1 MAMNPMGGID
11 QQITQRSSQFKNDP
25 NALMQQYGQS
35 KNILDLI
42 AAQRAAE
49 KVQKEKQLAA
59 LQMQGNPPTVADQL
73 EQELIAS
80 EKEQMTP
87 ALSGMKNLRD
97 RTKGVAGVLAQKQ
110 QQQQKRMQQMGQ
122 QPQRPPQQRPQGQP
136 QGRPMMAGGGLLS
149 QRAPN
154 LERMYGGGIV
164 GFEAG
169 VYIPTEEEIDAAI
182 RKLGLRSA
190 SRESVRNML
199 ISEQKLK
206 QQREAAGSFFDAI
219 GERAKR
225 QKGADQVA
233 MGEEPVRGLLS
244 DTEEVKPA
252 PVEEVVDETAI
263 DIAPPA
269 VPTAPTTPRA
279 PKTGTFPALE
289 QKQQGQG
296 LSGLPGAN
304 LAPALLGAMG
314 VQNAE
319 PDAEQKLIQREE
331 AAEKVFDV
339 EKLSDATDIATD
351 ALGAGITGLGTRATK
366 RTPEEISKQLYGA
379 DREELLERLRKA
391 GAKEQEVYAAQ
402 EKQNAKERMIAGL
415 IGAGGSTSGSGALV
429 GYGKGRAEAK
439 AAQDKLAR
447 EMAGKSSKSQTDL
460 IDRELKMAADVFGVE
475 SAEYKE
481 RAAMLYNLAGRIG
494 QFSATAQSGETQERG
509 QDVQQ
514 RAQDIQ
520 FLTAQKLSAAKA
532 KELEQKTGY
541 DKAMLDLK
549 EAELAADKGD
559 VSRLA
564 TAITAYEQAMFKYV
578 GQLNMLETDP
588 KVKQNN
594 IRQANEAIKARK
606 RTIEQMAEQQG
617 SAIDFGDVSLPG
629 MTTGMGQ
636 GELDVDPEI
645 LKELDARGI

>member
-110 QQQQKRMQQMGQ
+110 QEQQKRMQQMGQ
-122 QPQRPPQQRPQGQP
+122 QPQRPQGQP

-164 GFEAG
+164 GYSG
-169 VYIPTEEEIDAAI
+169 LDGSYVEEVTDAEIDAFIAENPEFIKEQRVLGRVIPAKTRDEI
-182 RKLGLRSA
+182 RERIAK
-190 SRESVRNML
+190 
-199 ISEQKLK
+199 QKK
-206 QQREAAGSFFDAI
+206 MFAFDA
-219 GERAKR
+219 EKMQETA
-225 QKGADQVA
+225 QKDPRVA
-233 MGEEPVRGLLS
+233 GYRDEPV
-244 DTEEVKPA
+244 
-252 PVEEVVDETAI
+252 VEKVVDETAI
-263 DIAPPA
+263 DIAPA
-269 VPTAPTTPRA
+269 TPRA

-319 PDAEQKLIQREE
+319 PNAEQKPIQREE
-331 AAEKVFDV
+331 DAKKVFDV
-339 EKLSDATDIATD
+339 ERLSGATVNATD
-351 ALGAGITGLGTRATK
+351 ALSAGITGLGNRAK
-366 RTPEEISKQLYGA
+366 ERTPEEISKQLYGA
-379 DREELLERLRKA
+379 DRKELLERLRQA

-481 RAAMLYNLAGRIG
+481 RAAMLYNLAGRVG
-494 QFSATAQSGETQERG
+494 EFSATAQSGESQERG

-514 RAQDIQ
+514 RGQDIE
-520 FLTAQKLSAAKA
+520 FITAQNLSAARA

-549 EAELAADKGD
+549 EAELAAEKGD

-578 GQLNMLETDP
+578 GELNMLETDP

-636 GELDVDPEI
+636 GELDVDPKI

>member
-110 QQQQKRMQQMGQ
+110 QEQQKRMQQMGQ

-182 RKLGLRSA
+182 RELGLRSA

-225 QKGADQVA
+225 QRGADQVA
-233 MGEEPVRGLLS
+233 MGEEPVRGLRS

-269 VPTAPTTPRA
+269 DPTAPATPRA

-319 PDAEQKLIQREE
+319 PDAEQKPIQREE

-339 EKLSDATDIATD
+339 GKLSDATDIATD
-351 ALGAGITGLGTRATK
+351 ALGAGITGLGTRATN

-481 RAAMLYNLAGRIG
+481 RAAMLYNLAGRLG
-494 QFSATAQSGETQERG
+494 QFSATAQSGETQER
-509 QDVQQ
+509 
-514 RAQDIQ
+514 AQDIQ
-520 FLTAQKLSAAKA
+520 FATAQTLSADRAKA
-532 KELEQKTGY
+532 LKQKTGY

-549 EAELAADKGD
+549 EAEIAVKKGD

-588 KVKQNN
+588 KVKQDN

-629 MTTGMGQ
+629 MTGVSATVQEGLDITG
-636 GELDVDPEI
+636 PN
-645 LKELDARGI
+645 

>member
-233 MGEEPVRGLLS
+233 MGEEPVRGLRS

-269 VPTAPTTPRA
+269 VPTAPATPRA

-319 PDAEQKLIQREE
+319 PDAEQKPIQREE

-339 EKLSDATDIATD
+339 GKLSDATDIATD
-351 ALGAGITGLGTRATK
+351 ALGAGITGLGTRATN

-481 RAAMLYNLAGRIG
+481 RAAMLYNLAGRLG
-494 QFSATAQSGETQERG
+494 QFSATAQSGETQERA

-520 FLTAQKLSAAKA
+520 FITAQKLSAAKA

-549 EAELAADKGD
+549 EAEIAVKKGD

-588 KVKQNN
+588 KVKQDN

-629 MTTGMGQ
+629 MTTGTSATIQEG
-636 GELDVDPEI
+636 LDIIGPN
-645 LKELDARGI
+645 

>member
-110 QQQQKRMQQMGQ
+110 QEQQKRMQQMGQ
-122 QPQRPPQQRPQGQP
+122 QPQRPQGQP

-164 GFEAG
+164 GFEEG
-169 VYIPTEEEIDAAI
+169 GPTKEEIEEYI
-182 RKLGLRSA
+182 RLNPTV
-190 SRESVRNML
+190 SREEALEYLMKRELGSPARETVETFRD
-199 ISEQKLK
+199 EKLRAFK
-206 QQREAAGSFFDAI
+206 DAMTAR
-219 GERAKR
+219 RA
-225 QKGADQVA
+225 QD
-233 MGEEPVRGLLS
+233 EPV
-244 DTEEVKPA
+244 
-252 PVEEVVDETAI
+252 VEEVVDETAI
-263 DIAPPA
+263 DIAPPPTVPT

-460 IDRELKMAADVFGVE
+460 IERELKMAADVFGVE

-520 FLTAQKLSAAKA
+520 FITAQKLSAAKA

-549 EAELAADKGD
+549 EAELAAKKGD

-629 MTTGMGQ
+629 MTTGTSATIQEG
-636 GELDVDPEI
+636 LDIIGPN
-645 LKELDARGI
+645 

>member
-1 MAMNPMGGID
+1 MGGID

-35 KNILDLI
+35 KDILDLI

-110 QQQQKRMQQMGQ
+110 QEQQKRMQQMGQ

-206 QQREAAGSFFDAI
+206 QQRETVGSFFEGI
-219 GERAKR
+219 GQRAKKQR
-225 QKGADQVA
+225 ATSTEA

-319 PDAEQKLIQREE
+319 PDAEQKPIQREE

-339 EKLSDATDIATD
+339 ANLRGATDTATN
-351 ALGAGITGLGTRATK
+351 ALSAGITGLNTRAIE
-366 RTPEEISKQLYGA
+366 RTPEEISKRLHGA

-460 IDRELKMAADVFGVE
+460 IERELKMAADVFGVE

-481 RAAMLYNLAGRIG
+481 RAAMLYNLAGRVG
-494 QFSATAQSGETQERG
+494 QFSATAQSGETQER
-509 QDVQQ
+509 
-514 RAQDIQ
+514 AQDIQ
-520 FLTAQKLSAAKA
+520 FITAQKLSAAKA

-549 EAELAADKGD
+549 EAEIAVKKGD

-629 MTTGMGQ
+629 MTGVSATVQEGLDITG
-636 GELDVDPEI
+636 PN
-645 LKELDARGI
+645 

>member
-35 KNILDLI
+35 KDILDLI

-110 QQQQKRMQQMGQ
+110 QEQQKRMQQMGQ

-206 QQREAAGSFFDAI
+206 QQRETVGSFFEGI
-219 GERAKR
+219 GQRAKKQR
-225 QKGADQVA
+225 ATSTEA

-319 PDAEQKLIQREE
+319 PDAEQKPIQREE

-339 EKLSDATDIATD
+339 ANLRGATDTATN
-351 ALGAGITGLGTRATK
+351 ALSAGITGLNTRAIE
-366 RTPEEISKQLYGA
+366 RTPEEISKRLHGA

-460 IDRELKMAADVFGVE
+460 IERELKMAADVFGVE

-481 RAAMLYNLAGRIG
+481 RAAMLYNLAGRVG
-494 QFSATAQSGETQERG
+494 QFSATAQSGETQER
-509 QDVQQ
+509 
-514 RAQDIQ
+514 AQDIQ
-520 FLTAQKLSAAKA
+520 FITAQKLSAAKA

-549 EAELAADKGD
+549 EAEIAVKKGD

-629 MTTGMGQ
+629 MTGVSATVQEGLDITG
-636 GELDVDPEI
+636 PN
-645 LKELDARGI
+645 

>member
-110 QQQQKRMQQMGQ
+110 QEQQKRMQQMGQ
-122 QPQRPPQQRPQGQP
+122 QPQRPQGQP

-164 GFEAG
+164 GYSG
-169 VYIPTEEEIDAAI
+169 LDGSYVEEVTDAEIDAFIAENPEFIKEQRVLGRVIPAKTRDEI
-182 RKLGLRSA
+182 RERIAK
-190 SRESVRNML
+190 
-199 ISEQKLK
+199 QKK
-206 QQREAAGSFFDAI
+206 MFAFDA
-219 GERAKR
+219 EKMQETA
-225 QKGADQVA
+225 QKDPRVA
-233 MGEEPVRGLLS
+233 GYRDEPV
-244 DTEEVKPA
+244 
-252 PVEEVVDETAI
+252 VEEVVDETAI
-263 DIAPPA
+263 DIAPA
-269 VPTAPTTPRA
+269 TPRA

-319 PDAEQKLIQREE
+319 PNAEQKPIQREE
-331 AAEKVFDV
+331 DAKKVFDV
-339 EKLSDATDIATD
+339 ERLSGATVNATD
-351 ALGAGITGLGTRATK
+351 ALSAGITGLGNRAK
-366 RTPEEISKQLYGA
+366 ERTPEEISKQLYGA
-379 DREELLERLRKA
+379 DRKELLERLRQA

-481 RAAMLYNLAGRIG
+481 RAAMLYNLAGRVG
-494 QFSATAQSGETQERG
+494 EFSATAQSGESQERG

-514 RAQDIQ
+514 RGQDIE
-520 FLTAQKLSAAKA
+520 FITAQNLSAARA

-549 EAELAADKGD
+549 EAELAAEKGD

-578 GQLNMLETDP
+578 GELNMLETDP

-629 MTTGMGQ
+629 MTTGTSATIQEG
-636 GELDVDPEI
+636 LDIIGPN
-645 LKELDARGI
+645 

>member
-1 MAMNPMGGID
+1 
-11 QQITQRSSQFKNDP
+11 
-25 NALMQQYGQS
+25 
-35 KNILDLI
+35 
-42 AAQRAAE
+42 
-49 KVQKEKQLAA
+49 
-59 LQMQGNPPTVADQL
+59 
-73 EQELIAS
+73 
-80 EKEQMTP
+80 
-87 ALSGMKNLRD
+87 MKNLRD

-110 QQQQKRMQQMGQ
+110 QEQQKRMQQMGQ

-206 QQREAAGSFFDAI
+206 QQRETVGSFFEGI
-219 GERAKR
+219 GQRAKKQR
-225 QKGADQVA
+225 ATSTEA

-319 PDAEQKLIQREE
+319 PDAEQKPIQREE

-339 EKLSDATDIATD
+339 EKLRGATGTATD
-351 ALGAGITGLGTRATK
+351 ALSAGITGLGTRATE

-460 IDRELKMAADVFGVE
+460 IERELKMAADVFGVE

-481 RAAMLYNLAGRIG
+481 RAAMLYNLAGRVG
-494 QFSATAQSGETQERG
+494 QFSATAQSGETQER
-509 QDVQQ
+509 
-514 RAQDIQ
+514 AQDIQ
-520 FLTAQKLSAAKA
+520 FITAQKLSAAKA

-549 EAELAADKGD
+549 EAEIAVKKGD

-629 MTTGMGQ
+629 MTGVSATVQEGLDITG
-636 GELDVDPEI
+636 PN
-645 LKELDARGI
+645 

>member
-73 EQELIAS
+73 EQELISS
-80 EKEQMTP
+80 EKEQMAP

-110 QQQQKRMQQMGQ
+110 QEQQKRMQQMGQ

-164 GFEAG
+164 GFREG
-169 VYIPTEEEIDAAI
+169 GPTKEEIEEYI
-182 RKLGLRSA
+182 RLNPTV
-190 SRESVRNML
+190 SREEALEYLMKRELGSPARETVETFRD
-199 ISEQKLK
+199 EKLRAFK
-206 QQREAAGSFFDAI
+206 DAMTAR
-219 GERAKR
+219 RA
-225 QKGADQVA
+225 QD
-233 MGEEPVRGLLS
+233 EPV
-244 DTEEVKPA
+244 
-252 PVEEVVDETAI
+252 VEEVVDETAI

-269 VPTAPTTPRA
+269 VPTAPATPRA

-339 EKLSDATDIATD
+339 EKLSDATDTATD
-351 ALGAGITGLGTRATK
+351 ALNTGITGLDARAKK

-481 RAAMLYNLAGRIG
+481 RAAMLYNLAGRVG
-494 QFSATAQSGETQERG
+494 QFSATAQSGETQERA

-514 RAQDIQ
+514 RAQEIQ
-520 FLTAQKLSAAKA
+520 FLTAQTLSADRAKA
-532 KELEQKTGY
+532 LKQKTGY

-549 EAELAADKGD
+549 EAELAAEKGD

-564 TAITAYEQAMFKYV
+564 TAITAYEQAMFKYI

-629 MTTGMGQ
+629 MTTGTSATIQEG
-636 GELDVDPEI
+636 LDIIGPN
-645 LKELDARGI
+645 

>member
-80 EKEQMTP
+80 EKEQMAP

-122 QPQRPPQQRPQGQP
+122 QPQRPQGQP

-164 GFEAG
+164 GYSG
-169 VYIPTEEEIDAAI
+169 LDGSYVEEVTDAEIDAFIAKNPEFIKEQRVLGRVIPAKTRDEI
-182 RKLGLRSA
+182 RERIAK
-190 SRESVRNML
+190 
-199 ISEQKLK
+199 QKK
-206 QQREAAGSFFDAI
+206 MFAFDVEKMQETAQKDPRVAGYRD
-219 GERAKR
+219 
-225 QKGADQVA
+225 
-233 MGEEPVRGLLS
+233 EPV
-244 DTEEVKPA
+244 
-252 PVEEVVDETAI
+252 VEEVVDETAI
-263 DIAPPA
+263 DIAPPPA

-319 PDAEQKLIQREE
+319 PDAEQKLIQREG

-339 EKLSDATDIATD
+339 EKVRGATGTATD
-351 ALGAGITGLGTRATK
+351 ALDTGITDLGKRATE

-379 DREELLERLRKA
+379 DREELLKRLQKA

-460 IDRELKMAADVFGVE
+460 IERELKMAADVFGVE

-481 RAAMLYNLAGRIG
+481 RASMLYNLAGRLG
-494 QFSATAQSGETQERG
+494 QFATTAQSAESQGRG

-514 RAQDIQ
+514 RGQDVN
-520 FLTAQKLSAAKA
+520 FATAQMLSADRAKA
-532 KELEQKTGY
+532 LEQKTGY

-549 EAELAADKGD
+549 EAELAAKKGD

-588 KVKQNN
+588 KVKQEN
-594 IRQANEAIKARK
+594 IQQANEAIRARK

-629 MTTGMGQ
+629 MTTGTSATIQEG
-636 GELDVDPEI
+636 LDIIGPN
-645 LKELDARGI
+645 

>member
-110 QQQQKRMQQMGQ
+110 QEQQKRMQQMGQ
-122 QPQRPPQQRPQGQP
+122 QPQRPQGQP

-164 GFEAG
+164 GYSG
-169 VYIPTEEEIDAAI
+169 LDGSYVEEVTDAEIDAFIAENPEFIKEQRVLGRVIPAKTRDEI
-182 RKLGLRSA
+182 RERIAK
-190 SRESVRNML
+190 
-199 ISEQKLK
+199 QKK
-206 QQREAAGSFFDAI
+206 MFAFDA
-219 GERAKR
+219 EKMQETA
-225 QKGADQVA
+225 QKDPRVA
-233 MGEEPVRGLLS
+233 GYRDEPV
-244 DTEEVKPA
+244 
-252 PVEEVVDETAI
+252 VEEVVDETAI
-263 DIAPPA
+263 DIAPPPPA

-279 PKTGTFPALE
+279 PQTGTFPALE

-319 PDAEQKLIQREE
+319 PDAEQKPIQREE

-339 EKLSDATDIATD
+339 EKLRGAGGIATD

-391 GAKEQEVYAAQ
+391 GAKEQEVYASQ

-481 RAAMLYNLAGRIG
+481 RAAMLYNLAGRVG
-494 QFSATAQSGETQERG
+494 EFSATAQSGESQERG

-514 RAQDIQ
+514 RGQDIE
-520 FLTAQKLSAAKA
+520 FITAQNLSAARA

-549 EAELAADKGD
+549 EAELAAEKGD

-578 GQLNMLETDP
+578 GELNMLETDP

-629 MTTGMGQ
+629 MTTGTSATIQEG
-636 GELDVDPEI
+636 LDIIGPN
-645 LKELDARGI
+645 

>member
-1 MAMNPMGGID
+1 
-11 QQITQRSSQFKNDP
+11 
-25 NALMQQYGQS
+25 
-35 KNILDLI
+35 
-42 AAQRAAE
+42 
-49 KVQKEKQLAA
+49 
-59 LQMQGNPPTVADQL
+59 
-73 EQELIAS
+73 
-80 EKEQMTP
+80 
-87 ALSGMKNLRD
+87 
-97 RTKGVAGVLAQKQ
+97 
-110 QQQQKRMQQMGQ
+110 
-122 QPQRPPQQRPQGQP
+122 
-136 QGRPMMAGGGLLS
+136 
-149 QRAPN
+149 
-154 LERMYGGGIV
+154 
-164 GFEAG
+164 
-169 VYIPTEEEIDAAI
+169 
-182 RKLGLRSA
+182 
-190 SRESVRNML
+190 ML

-206 QQREAAGSFFDAI
+206 QQRETVGSFFEGI
-219 GERAKR
+219 GQRAKKQR
-225 QKGADQVA
+225 ATSTEA

-319 PDAEQKLIQREE
+319 PDAEQKPIQREE

-339 EKLSDATDIATD
+339 ANLRGATDTATN
-351 ALGAGITGLGTRATK
+351 ALSAGITGLDTRAIE
-366 RTPEEISKQLYGA
+366 RTPEEISKRLHGA

-475 SAEYKE
+475 SAEFKE
-481 RAAMLYNLAGRIG
+481 RAAMLYNLAGRVG
-494 QFSATAQSGETQERG
+494 QFAATAQSGETQER
-509 QDVQQ
+509 
-514 RAQDIQ
+514 AQDIQ
-520 FLTAQKLSAAKA
+520 FITAQKLSAAKA

-549 EAELAADKGD
+549 EAEIAVKKGD

-629 MTTGMGQ
+629 MTGVSATVQEGLDITG
-636 GELDVDPEI
+636 PN
-645 LKELDARGI
+645 

>member
-110 QQQQKRMQQMGQ
+110 QEQQKRMQQMGQ

-164 GFEAG
+164 GFEEG
-169 VYIPTEEEIDAAI
+169 VYLPTEEEIDAAI

-244 DTEEVKPA
+244 DTEEVKPE
-252 PVEEVVDETAI
+252 PVVEEVVDETAI

-269 VPTAPTTPRA
+269 VPTAPATPRA

-319 PDAEQKLIQREE
+319 PDAEQKPIQREE

-339 EKLSDATDIATD
+339 EKLSDASSIATD
-351 ALGAGITGLGTRATK
+351 ALGAGITGLDARAKK

-447 EMAGKSSKSQTDL
+447 EMAGKSSKAQTDL
-460 IDRELKMAADVFGVE
+460 IERELKMAADVFGVE

-481 RAAMLYNLAGRIG
+481 RAAMLYNLAGRLG
-494 QFSATAQSGETQERG
+494 QFSATAQSGETQER
-509 QDVQQ
+509 
-514 RAQDIQ
+514 AQDIQ
-520 FLTAQKLSAAKA
+520 FITAQKLSAAKA

-549 EAELAADKGD
+549 EAELAAEKGD

-617 SAIDFGDVSLPG
+617 SAIDFGDVSMPG
-629 MTTGMGQ
+629 TPLTPTVREALDITG
-636 GELDVDPEI
+636 PN
-645 LKELDARGI
+645 

>member
-1 MAMNPMGGID
+1 MAMNPIGGID

-80 EKEQMTP
+80 EKEQMAP

-110 QQQQKRMQQMGQ
+110 QEQQKRMQQMGQ

-164 GFEAG
+164 GYSG
-169 VYIPTEEEIDAAI
+169 LDGSYVEEVTDAEIDAFIAENPEFIKEQRVLGRVIPAKTRDEI
-182 RKLGLRSA
+182 RERIAK
-190 SRESVRNML
+190 
-199 ISEQKLK
+199 QKK
-206 QQREAAGSFFDAI
+206 MFAFDA
-219 GERAKR
+219 EKMQETA
-225 QKGADQVA
+225 QKDPRVA
-233 MGEEPVRGLLS
+233 GYRDEPV
-244 DTEEVKPA
+244 
-252 PVEEVVDETAI
+252 VEEVVDETAI
-263 DIAPPA
+263 DIAPPPAAVPA

-319 PDAEQKLIQREE
+319 PDPELKEGAPRLFNTENLRG
-331 AAEKVFDV
+331 
-339 EKLSDATDIATD
+339 ATDTATD
-351 ALGAGITGLGTRATK
+351 ALSAGITDLDNRATE
-366 RTPEEISKQLYGA
+366 RTPEEISKRLFGA

-460 IDRELKMAADVFGVE
+460 IDRELKMAADVFGME
-475 SAEYKE
+475 SDEYKE
-481 RAAMLYNLAGRIG
+481 RAAMLYNLAGRVG
-494 QFSATAQSGETQERG
+494 QFSATAQSAETQE
-509 QDVQQ
+509 

-520 FLTAQKLSAAKA
+520 FITAQKLSAARA

-541 DKAMLDLK
+541 DKAMLGLK
-549 EAELAADKGD
+549 EAEIAAKKGD

-578 GQLNMLETDP
+578 GQLNMLETNP
-588 KVKQNN
+588 EIKQKN
-594 IRQANEAIKARK
+594 IQQANEAIRARK

-617 SAIDFGDVSLPG
+617 SAIDFGDVSMPG
-629 MTTGMGQ
+629 TPLTPTVREALDITG
-636 GELDVDPEI
+636 PN
-645 LKELDARGI
+645 

>member
-1 MAMNPMGGID
+1 
-11 QQITQRSSQFKNDP
+11 
-25 NALMQQYGQS
+25 
-35 KNILDLI
+35 
-42 AAQRAAE
+42 
-49 KVQKEKQLAA
+49 
-59 LQMQGNPPTVADQL
+59 
-73 EQELIAS
+73 
-80 EKEQMTP
+80 
-87 ALSGMKNLRD
+87 
-97 RTKGVAGVLAQKQ
+97 
-110 QQQQKRMQQMGQ
+110 
-122 QPQRPPQQRPQGQP
+122 
-136 QGRPMMAGGGLLS
+136 
-149 QRAPN
+149 
-154 LERMYGGGIV
+154 
-164 GFEAG
+164 
-169 VYIPTEEEIDAAI
+169 
-182 RKLGLRSA
+182 
-190 SRESVRNML
+190 
-199 ISEQKLK
+199 
-206 QQREAAGSFFDAI
+206 
-219 GERAKR
+219 
-225 QKGADQVA
+225 
-233 MGEEPVRGLLS
+233 
-244 DTEEVKPA
+244 
-252 PVEEVVDETAI
+252 
-263 DIAPPA
+263 
-269 VPTAPTTPRA
+269 
-279 PKTGTFPALE
+279 
-289 QKQQGQG
+289 
-296 LSGLPGAN
+296 
-304 LAPALLGAMG
+304 
-314 VQNAE
+314 
-319 PDAEQKLIQREE
+319 
-331 AAEKVFDV
+331 
-339 EKLSDATDIATD
+339 
-351 ALGAGITGLGTRATK
+351 
-366 RTPEEISKQLYGA
+366 
-379 DREELLERLRKA
+379 
-391 GAKEQEVYAAQ
+391 
-402 EKQNAKERMIAGL
+402 MIAGL

-520 FLTAQKLSAAKA
+520 FITAQELSAVKA

-549 EAELAADKGD
+549 EAELAAKKGD

>member
-35 KNILDLI
+35 KDILDLI

-110 QQQQKRMQQMGQ
+110 QEQQKRMQQMGQ

-206 QQREAAGSFFDAI
+206 QQRETVGSFFEGI
-219 GERAKR
+219 GQRAKKQR
-225 QKGADQVA
+225 ATSTEA

-319 PDAEQKLIQREE
+319 PDAEQKPIQREE

-339 EKLSDATDIATD
+339 ANLRGATDTATN
-351 ALGAGITGLGTRATK
+351 ALSAGITGLDTRAIE
-366 RTPEEISKQLYGA
+366 RTPEEISKRLHGA

-460 IDRELKMAADVFGVE
+460 IERELKMAADVFGVE

-481 RAAMLYNLAGRIG
+481 RAAMLYNLAGRVG
-494 QFSATAQSGETQERG
+494 QFSATAQSGETQER
-509 QDVQQ
+509 
-514 RAQDIQ
+514 AQDIQ
-520 FLTAQKLSAAKA
+520 FITAQKLSAAKA

-549 EAELAADKGD
+549 EAEIAVKKGD

-629 MTTGMGQ
+629 MTGVSATVQEGLDITG
-636 GELDVDPEI
+636 PN
-645 LKELDARGI
+645 